1 MEYVFVSR
9 MESDEAGGLTV
20 LKEVFP
26 NIKVICGQLA
36 ARELPGWGYTGEVV
50 AKCGGE
56 VFKKAN
62 LTCRLSITLRKFMIR
77 MIFWYLIKHRG
88 IFYSSDLMQRF
99 GGAAGKTI
107 QASWADEV
115 NVISDSPCSCRRKAR
130 KAQGRTA

>member
-1 MEYVFVSR
+1 M
-9 MESDEAGGLTV
+9 
-20 LKEVFP
+20 
-26 NIKVICGQLA
+26 ICGQLA

-56 VFKKAN
+56 VFQEGELDLLFVDYPSEIHDQNGLLVFDKA
-62 LTCRLSITLRKFMIR
+62 S
-77 MIFWYLIKHRG
+77 G